1 MARPVGEVHM
11 QVGRLCRSAT
21 DPLALYRDVVRT
33 LRPAVQLDR
42 WCGLLLDPATVMNTG
57 GYHDEGLP
65 QELLPR
71 LLALE
76 AAGEDVNA
84 LPTLARERAG
94 ISTVHRRTRGRPEL
108 CTRYRDV
115 LQPAGLGRELRVVLR
130 DRRQPWGALVLFR
143 ETGAPDFTD
152 AEVRLVSTLSSD
164 LAVAVRRTLLVSEIA
179 HRDLDEGPGMA
190 VLRMD
195 GEHVLMEMASNAARV
210 MLAEVPDSRLSPSGL
225 PVVVSTL
232 ATRLLAEGGRRQR
245 SRVRL
250 RSGRWVSLQLDEL
263 TPGDRQRD
271 GSSAPARLALVIEPV
286 GPYELAEVIAAAYG
300 LTARER
306 EVARLV
312 VSGRSNSEVAAALSI
327 SLTTV
332 QDHLK
337 KVFAKLG
344 VSSRHELTARMFFDQ
359 YLPRQL
365 RADPIGADGWYI
377 PAVSSSLRPLVAR
390 AGTAGTAGQQ

>member
-1 MARPVGEVHM
+1 MGSPAEAVHTR
-11 QVGRLCRSAT
+11 VGRLCRSAT
-21 DPLALYRDVVRT
+21 DPLALYRDVVQA
-33 LRPAVQLDR
+33 LRLAVPLDR

-65 QELLPR
+65 PELLPR
-71 LLALE
+71 LLDLE
-76 AAGEDVNA
+76 ATGEDVNA
-84 LPTLARERAG
+84 LPALARERSG
-94 ISTVHRRTRGRPEL
+94 VSTVHRRTRGRPEL
-108 CTRYRDV
+108 CARYRDV
-115 LQPAGLGRELRVVLR
+115 LQPAGLGTELRVVLR
-130 DRRQPWGALVLFR
+130 DRRQAWGALVLFR

-152 AEVRLVSTLSSD
+152 ADLRLVAALAPD
-164 LAVAVRRTLLVSEIA
+164 LAVAVRRTLLVSEVA
-179 HRDLDEGPGMA
+179 HRDLDEGPGLA
-190 VLRMD
+190 VLRLD
-195 GEHVLMEMASNAARV
+195 GEHVVMELASSAARA

-232 ATRLLAEGGRRQR
+232 ATRLVAEGGRRQR

-263 TPGDRQRD
+263 TPLESPLD
-271 GSSAPARLALVIEPV
+271 GSAAPYRLSLVIEPV

-312 VSGRSNSEVAAALSI
+312 VSGRSNGEVATALSI
-327 SLTTV
+327 SVTTV

-365 RADPIGADGWYI
+365 RADPLGADGWYI
-377 PAVSSSLRPLVAR
+377 PAASR
-390 AGTAGTAGQQ
+390 